1 MIQLISGHTTD
12 LLNFG
17 MISEGLIL
25 VAFFVLNIIFEFDL
39 CLIKK
44 PSFPSTGSQELNKT
58 DSKRRKQKRK
68 RNPFTK

>member
-44 PSFPSTGSQELNKT
+44 PSFPSTGSQETEQN
-58 DSKRRKQKRK
+58 
-68 RNPFTK
+68 

>member
-1 MIQLISGHTTD
+1 MKYSLISSPAYDPPPVIQLISGHTTD

-44 PSFPSTGSQELNKT
+44 PSFPSTGSQETEQN
-58 DSKRRKQKRK
+58 
-68 RNPFTK
+68 